1 MRFMLR
7 CAVVIGFSVVVFL
20 VMQMVFDGPH
30 CLDCGQGMASHS
42 PTCKTEPM
50 ELTAAFFLIGS
61 LVDFAIAMTVSPFA
75 KWVWRRKFYS
85 K

>member
-20 VMQMVFDGPH
+20 VMRLVFDGPH
-30 CLDCGQGMASHS
+30 CLDRGARYGFPLSYMQDGTYGTHGR
-42 PTCKTEPM
+42 
-50 ELTAAFFLIGS
+50 FFLIGS

-75 KWVWRRKFYS
+75 MWV
-85 K
+85 